1 MMGLV
6 LAACDGEKKG
16 YEYALDF
23 EFFEAVPCT
32 YAGAPALGSIAAVGL
47 LVWFAI
53 GGSIYLRTG
62 SVVLPFG
69 LLFLTGGAILPLVAA
84 PGVGI
89 ALLTVLLVGG
99 GVIAFAYHTFS
110 P

>member
-1 MMGLV
+1 MTQPI
-6 LAACDGEKKG
+6 LAACEGGKKG
-16 YEYALDF
+16 YEYVLDF

-32 YAGAPALGSIAAVGL
+32 YANAPALGTVAAVGL
-47 LVWFAI
+47 LVWFGV
-53 GGSIYLRTG
+53 GGSLYLRTG

-69 LLFLTGGAILPLVAA
+69 LLFLAGGAILPLVAA

-99 GVIAFAYHTFS
+99 GVVALAYHVFS